1 MKKCK
6 LGLTNVN
13 DFSDLFKINLLDFLS
28 CCFCYCRQMR
38 QMNNMMNSI
47 FADPFAMLGGNAG
60 FGGNFGFNNALMHSM
75 NPARHSMVNY
85 GGNNNRLLGGMGMP
99 ESGVSYSSSSVFS
112 MSTGLDGRPQIY
124 QASSS
129 TKTGPNGIKETKKT
143 VQDSQSGIKKM
154 AIGHHIDNRSKIIEK
169 EQNIHT
175 GAQEERQEFI
185 NLDESDGEDFD
196 QEFQQRARQILPNDH
211 RRSLNAQ
218 PLLAIQS

>member
-1 MKKCK
+1 
-6 LGLTNVN
+6 
-13 DFSDLFKINLLDFLS
+13 
-28 CCFCYCRQMR
+28 MR

-47 FADPFAMLGGNAG
+47 FADPFAMLGGNGG
-60 FGGNFGFNNALMHSM
+60 FGGNFGFNNGLMHSM

-85 GGNNNRLLGGMGMP
+85 AGNQNRLLGGIGMP
-99 ESGVSYSSSSVFS
+99 ASGVSYSSSSVFS

-129 TKTGPNGIKETKKT
+129 TKMGPNGIKETKKT

-175 GAQEERQEFI
+175 GEQEERQEFI

-196 QEFQQRARQILPNDH
+196 KEFQQRSRQIPANEY
-211 RRSLNAQ
+211 RRSLTSQ
-218 PLLAIQS
+218 PHLAIQS

>member
-13 DFSDLFKINLLDFLS
+13 DFFDLFKINSLDFLS
-28 CCFCYCRQMR
+28 YCFCNYRQMR

-75 NPARHSMVNY
+75 IPARHSMVNY